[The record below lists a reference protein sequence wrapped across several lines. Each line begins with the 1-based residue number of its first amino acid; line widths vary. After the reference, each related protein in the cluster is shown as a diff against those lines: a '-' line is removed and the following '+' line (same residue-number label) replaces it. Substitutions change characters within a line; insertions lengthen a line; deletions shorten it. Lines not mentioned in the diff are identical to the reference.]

1 MSKTFHEFSLNP
13 EQPFEVS
20 TIMISI
26 LQMRKGDDLIIS

>member
-1 MSKTFHEFSLNP
+1 MSKTFHEFSSNP
-13 EQPFEVS
+13 EQAFEVG